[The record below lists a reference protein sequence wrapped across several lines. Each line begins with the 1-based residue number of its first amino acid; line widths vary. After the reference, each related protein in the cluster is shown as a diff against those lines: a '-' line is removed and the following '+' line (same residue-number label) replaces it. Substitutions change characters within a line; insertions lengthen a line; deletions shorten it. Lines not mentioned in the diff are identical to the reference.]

1 MSTPVRAIDRL
12 KAALNKSRLKK
23 ELLLSDGSSMEVWF
37 TRMTAAERDAAQK
50 MSEENNVDFAM
61 QLLVNKATDAAG
73 TKMFSQGDIAD
84 LKHAVDFE
92 DLQALELAI
101 LKGDGEGPIA
111 VKSSDAGAVTR

>member
-1 MSTPVRAIDRL
+1 MSAPVRAIDRL
-12 KAALNKSRLKK
+12 KSALNKSRLKK
-23 ELLLSDGSSMEVWF
+23 ELLLTDGTSMEVWF

-50 MSEENNVDFAM
+50 MSEENNVEFAM

-73 TKMFSQGDIAD
+73 NKLFSQGDIAD

-92 DLQALELAI
+92 DLQAAELAI

-111 VKSSDAGAVTR
+111 VKSPDAGAGTR